1 VHAACWMRRGGLPE
15 DDEGQ
20 GEAERAW
27 RVGER

>member
-1 VHAACWMRRGGLPE
+1 VHAACWMRSGGLPE

-20 GEAERAW
+20 GEAERGR